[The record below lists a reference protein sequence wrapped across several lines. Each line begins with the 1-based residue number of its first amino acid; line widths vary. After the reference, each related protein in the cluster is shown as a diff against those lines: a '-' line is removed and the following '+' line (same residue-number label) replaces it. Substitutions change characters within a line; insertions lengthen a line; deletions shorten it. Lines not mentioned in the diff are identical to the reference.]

1 MSQSPSPDITYD
13 TIMAAGVAASQAND
27 SAAAISA
34 FQEASALQPAVA
46 LPQFML
52 GAEFAA
58 LGDVAQAESAFA
70 NAVRLAPDFLLA
82 RYQLGLL
89 QFSSGRAAV
98 ALLTWQPLLA
108 LEQQDDPLP
117 HFAKGFEA
125 LARDELDDSVAHFKH
140 GLSLNTTNA
149 PLSGDIRKVIERINA
164 IQCSHARPTTHEAQ
178 GGDQAREAPAEADAH
193 FLLANYQQKGLAH

>member
-1 MSQSPSPDITYD
+1 MLQSPSPNTTYD
-13 TIMAAGVAASQAND
+13 AIMALGIAASQAND

-34 FQEASALQPAVA
+34 FQEASAVQPAAA

-70 NAVRLAPDFLLA
+70 SAVRLAPDFALA

-98 ALLTWQPLLA
+98 ALLTWQPLLT
-108 LEQQDDPLP
+108 LEQPDDPLP

-125 LARDELDDSVAHFKH
+125 LARDKFDDALAHFER
-140 GLSLNTTNA
+140 GLPLNTTNA
-149 PLSGDIRKVIERINA
+149 ALPGDIRKVIERINA
-164 IQCSHARPTTHEAQ
+164 IKSSHPLPATPEAQ
-178 GGDQAREAPAEADAH
+178 AADQAPEAPAEADAH